1 MDITIEELN
10 KKNVDDV
17 HQVDG
22 TFSINSKL
30 VLTVK
35 DNKIS
40 YTVVDVPEYKKKYK
54 KDDIDYSEYINNPDK
69 VIYLAY
75 INDEIAG
82 QIILRKNWNN
92 YAYIEDIS
100 VDKKYRRKGIG
111 KLLILYA
118 KKWAKTKKLAGIM
131 LETQNNNVAGCT
143 LYEKCGFVLGGL
155 DVYLYEGLHPD
166 TDEIALYWY
175 YHLKDDH
182 SIRSQNHINTDKN
195 VNHES
200 HNNC

>member
-1 MDITIEELN
+1 MNIKIEEL

-35 DNKIS
+35 DNIIS
-40 YTVVDVPEYKKKYK
+40 YTAVDVPAYKKKYK

-69 VIYLAY
+69 TIYLAY
-75 INDEIAG
+75 INGEIAG

-92 YAYIEDIS
+92 YAYIEDIA
-100 VDKKYRRKGIG
+100 VDIKYRRKGIG
-111 KLLILYA
+111 KLLISCA
-118 KKWAKTKKLAGIM
+118 KKWAKKKKLAGIM
-131 LETQNNNVAGCT
+131 LETQNNNTAGCT
-143 LYEKCGFVLGGL
+143 LYKKCGFVLGGL
-155 DVYLYEGLHPD
+155 DVYLYTGLHPD

-175 YHLKDDH
+175 YHF
-182 SIRSQNHINTDKN
+182 
-195 VNHES
+195 
-200 HNNC
+200 